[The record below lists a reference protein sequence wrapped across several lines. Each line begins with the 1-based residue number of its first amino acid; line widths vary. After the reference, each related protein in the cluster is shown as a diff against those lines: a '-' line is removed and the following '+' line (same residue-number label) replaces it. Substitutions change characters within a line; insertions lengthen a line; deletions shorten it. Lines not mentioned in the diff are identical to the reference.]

1 MTGLRLVA
9 LNVDHQTR
17 PGRRVAVHEPL
28 AAALLALKPD
38 VVILTEFVLG
48 AGRRELVDGL
58 RAGGLPYQLCSPE
71 RPHNSGTFKNQVF
84 VASRLP
90 VQKLSDPPNPPDD
103 GALTNQIVVEVAG
116 IVVNG
121 GRIPESGKRGAG
133 QIAQIRE
140 WFAET
145 RDGDVVVGDFNFHPG
160 RSRSSKD
167 THLPQL
173 MSARGWRRHADVEGE
188 WSYRGKRRKD
198 GSRAQSAID
207 HVFTRGGR
215 VVVAS
220 ARYVQEAFVLGELTD
235 HAALVV
241 ELLLR

>member
-28 AAALLALKPD
+28 AAGLLALEAD
-38 VVILTEFVLG
+38 VVILTEFVFG
-48 AGRRELVDGL
+48 AGRRELIDGL
-58 RAGGLPYQLCSPE
+58 RDGGLSHQFCSPE

-90 VQKLSDPPNPPDD
+90 AQRLRDPLNPPDD
-103 GALTNQIVVEVAG
+103 GALTNQIAVEVAG

-121 GRIPESGKRGAG
+121 GRIPESGKRGSG
-133 QIAQIRE
+133 QIARIRE

-167 THLPQL
+167 THLPRL
-173 MSARGWRRHADVEGE
+173 MAERGWRRYADVEGE

-198 GSRAQSAID
+198 GSRAHSAID
-207 HVFTRGGR
+207 HVFTKGER
-215 VVVAS
+215 VSVES
-220 ARYVQEAFVLGELTD
+220 ARYV
-235 HAALVV
+235 
-241 ELLLR
+241 